1 MLGDTELNAKWAR
14 RVGVTALIVI
24 ICVGVSLGFAA
35 LFGSMK
41 SGPYWFGVVIGYV
54 TYRTLKH
61 KKDAGISDIAAVIG
75 AIGGATIVGLFPVVE
90 GRFDQYAI
98 GLAYGFFFFI
108 VVFWVLAALYGP
120 EGATQQL
127 DDD

>member
-1 MLGDTELNAKWAR
+1 MLGNTVLNERWLR

-24 ICVGVSLGFAA
+24 VCVGVSLGFAV

-75 AIGGATIVGLFPVVE
+75 AIGGATIVGSS
-90 GRFDQYAI
+90 
-98 GLAYGFFFFI
+98 
-108 VVFWVLAALYGP
+108 
-120 EGATQQL
+120 QL
-127 DDD
+127 PRDGSTNTRLD